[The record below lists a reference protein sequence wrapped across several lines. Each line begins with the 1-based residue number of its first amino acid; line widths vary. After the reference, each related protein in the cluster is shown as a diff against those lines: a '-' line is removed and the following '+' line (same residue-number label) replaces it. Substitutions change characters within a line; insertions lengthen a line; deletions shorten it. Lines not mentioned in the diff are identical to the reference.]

1 MVTDSRGRLHEPKG
15 VPTGGRFAS
24 GNSGS
29 GVTDD
34 LPAPPVLEPS
44 LYERTC
50 RLSPGERSRVLR
62 GMVRD
67 SQRNGLISDRFK
79 VRVSTGRG
87 PDWRAYV
94 TLTVPKGE
102 RRYAP
107 SRREA
112 DECRAREGELAYL
125 HADGRAMRAMIERC
139 GGSASREQ
147 IDMMAADI
155 NRRLEEDPDS
165 LSREDYECLVE
176 RPDVR
181 AARRECERIAGQ
193 LTRDDS
199 DPMHDYF
206 DIDGIVTVDVV
217 EDDEAAA

>member
-1 MVTDSRGRLHEPKG
+1 MVMDGKGRLHEPKG
-15 VPTGGRFAS
+15 VPTGGRFS
-24 GNSGS
+24 RGNAGG

-34 LPAPPVLEPS
+34 LPAPPASEPS

-62 GMVRD
+62 TMIRD
-67 SQRNGLISDRFK
+67 AVKEGRISDRFK
-79 VRVSTGRG
+79 VRVTTGRG

-94 TLTVPKGE
+94 TITVPKGE

-107 SRREA
+107 SRRDA
-112 DECRAREGELAYL
+112 DECREREGELAYM
-125 HADGRAMRAMIERC
+125 HADGRAMKAMIERC

-155 NRRLEEDPDS
+155 NRRLREAPDS
-165 LSREDYECLVE
+165 LSREDCECLVD

-181 AARRECERIAGQ
+181 AARRECARIAGE

-217 EDDEAAA
+217 EDDGRSA